1 MFKLWGRNTSS
12 NVQKVRW
19 LCAELGVHYDQTE
32 VGGSFGRTKEPFY
45 LAMNPNSLVPTIDDA
60 GFTLYESNSIMR
72 YIASKYSAHDLYPA
86 GLRERA
92 DCERWLDWNLSV
104 LGPAITPVFWG
115 LIRTPAAQRDHAVIL
130 AAAKKT
136 FDMLMIVEERLSK
149 HAYLCG
155 TKLTLADIPT
165 GIQTHRWFNVPFNE
179 VGYQRPA
186 LPNVSSWY
194 ERLTQRKPFQETVM
208 IPLV

>member
-72 YIASKYSAHDLYPA
+72 YLASKYSAHDLYPV

-92 DCERWLDWNLSV
+92 DCERWLDWNLSA

-115 LIRTPAAQRDHAVIL
+115 LIRTPVEQRDHAVIL
-130 AAAKKT
+130 AAARKT
-136 FDMLMIVEERLSK
+136 FDTLSIVEERLSR

-155 TKLTLADIPT
+155 TQLTLADIPT
-165 GIQTHRWFNVPFNE
+165 GIQTHRWFNVPLNE

-194 ERLTQRKPFQETVM
+194 GRLTQRKPFQETVM

>member
-19 LCAELGVHYDQTE
+19 LCAELGVQYDQTE

-60 GFTLYESNSIMR
+60 GFTLYESHSILR
-72 YIASKYSAHDLYPA
+72 YLARKYAVHEIYPS

-92 DCERWLDWNLSV
+92 DCERWLDWNLSA

-115 LIRTPAAQRDHAVIL
+115 LVRTPAAQRDPAVIL
-130 AAAKKT
+130 AAAQKT
-136 FDMLMIVEERLSK
+136 FEMLSIVEARLAQ

-155 TKLTLADIPT
+155 TQLSLADIPT
-165 GIQTHRWFNVPFNE
+165 GIQTHRWFNVPFDD
-179 VGYQRPA
+179 VGYRRPEM
-186 LPNVSSWY
+186 PNLKSWY
-194 ERLTQRKPFQETVM
+194 ERLTQRKAFQETVM